1 MFRQPLPKLVLSL
14 LVAGAAVVL
23 TALGIIWLT
32 TDAKIARADA
42 SKEPVTIPV
51 VPSPE
56 AVPEAGTDA
65 FTRPMFH
72 RDRALGPD
80 KAPIVPETDPADPSD
95 PGSPDVTSAGPGDA
109 SAITVK
115 GIIINGN
122 GARAALQSSGS
133 TELTWVRRGDTF
145 DGWKVDSI
153 GASGVRISNG
163 DEVVEVKV
171 RKDK

>member
-14 LVAGAAVVL
+14 IIAGAAAVL
-23 TALGIIWLT
+23 IALGIIWLT
-32 TDAKIARADA
+32 TDARIARADA
-42 SKEPVTIPV
+42 GKEPVIIPA

-56 AVPEAGTDA
+56 AVPETGADA

-80 KAPIVPETDPADPSD
+80 KAPIAPATDPADPSD
-95 PGSPDVTSAGPGDA
+95 PASPDTTTAGPGDA
-109 SAITVK
+109 SAIAVK

-153 GASGVRISNG
+153 GANSVRISNG